1 MRTYHILVVDDDR
14 GAARL
19 IGMLL
24 ERQGYRIS
32 VAYSGQAAL
41 DAVQADPPDLIIL
54 DVMMPHMDGYA
65 VARQLRALPA
75 TAHIPIIMFTAKGLA
90 DDKAEG
96 FEAGVDDY
104 LTKPVHPAELAA
116 RVKAALVGN
125 APAVGASQPDQP
137 EDSPD
142 PPDDALRP
150 LIEQAADL
158 LRGARYAVV
167 LTGAGIS
174 TPSGIPD
181 FRSPHSGLWEQVD
194 PLEVAS
200 IYGFRR
206 DPARFFAWIRPL
218 ARLIAEA
225 SPNAAHL
232 ALARLEQMGILKA
245 LITQNIDTLHIR
257 AGSQVVYEI
266 HGDIREATC
275 VECFR
280 TYPTAP
286 FLEHFIATG
295 QVPRCEHCGGVLK
308 PNVILFGEA
317 LPLKA
322 MQAAQRAARDCDVML
337 VAGSSLAVAPASDL
351 PLVAL
356 AHGARLIIINFEKT
370 FVDDEAAVVIHDD
383 VARILPY
390 LVRLLEDRK
399 R

>member
-1 MRTYHILVVDDDR
+1 MGTYHILVVDDDR

-19 IGMLL
+19 IAMLL
-24 ERQGYRIS
+24 ERQDYRVSI
-32 VAYSGQAAL
+32 VYSGQAAL
-41 DAVQADPPDLIIL
+41 EAAQADPPDLIIL
-54 DVMMPHMDGYA
+54 DVMMPYMDGYA

-96 FEAGVDDY
+96 FEAGVNDY

-116 RVKAALVGN
+116 RVKAALAN
-125 APAVGASQPDQP
+125 SASAAPESPA
-137 EDSPD
+137 EDAPD

-150 LIEQAADL
+150 LIERAADL
-158 LRGARYAVV
+158 LRSARYAVA

-181 FRSPHSGLWEQVD
+181 FRSPRSGLWEQVD

-225 SPNAAHL
+225 SPNPAHL
-232 ALARLEQMGILKA
+232 ALARLEQMGVLKA

-257 AGSQVVYEI
+257 AGSRVVYEI
-266 HGDIREATC
+266 HGDMREATC

-317 LPLKA
+317 LPVKA

-356 AHGARLIIINFEKT
+356 AHGAQLIIVNFERT

-383 VARILPY
+383 VARVLPY
-390 LVRLLEDRK
+390 LVHLLEDEK

>member
-1 MRTYHILVVDDDR
+1 MGAYHILVVDDDR

-24 ERQGYRIS
+24 ERQGYRVS
-32 VAYSGQAAL
+32 VVYSGGAAL
-41 DAVQADPPDLIIL
+41 DAAQADPPDLIIL

-65 VARQLRALPA
+65 VARQLRALPT

-104 LTKPVHPAELAA
+104 LTKPVRPAELAA
-116 RVKAALVGN
+116 RVKAALARGTSGVS
-125 APAVGASQPDQP
+125 PAP
-137 EDSPD
+137 EDCALA
-142 PPDDALRP
+142 DAPLRS

-158 LRGARYAVV
+158 LRSARYAVA

-181 FRSPHSGLWEQVD
+181 FRSPRSGLWEQVD

-206 DPARFFAWIRPL
+206 NPERFFAWIRPL

-225 SPNAAHL
+225 EPNAAHL
-232 ALARLEQMGILKA
+232 ALAQLEQMGILKA
-245 LITQNIDTLHIR
+245 LITQNIDTLHLR

-266 HGDIREATC
+266 HGDMREATC

-295 QVPRCEHCGGVLK
+295 QVPRCQHCGGVLK

-317 LPLKA
+317 LPVEA
-322 MQAAQRAARDCDVML
+322 MQAAQRAARECDVML

-356 AHGARLIIINFEKT
+356 AHGAHLIIINYEPT

-383 VARILPY
+383 VAHVLPC
-390 LVRLLEDRK
+390 LVRLLEDKQR
-399 R
+399 